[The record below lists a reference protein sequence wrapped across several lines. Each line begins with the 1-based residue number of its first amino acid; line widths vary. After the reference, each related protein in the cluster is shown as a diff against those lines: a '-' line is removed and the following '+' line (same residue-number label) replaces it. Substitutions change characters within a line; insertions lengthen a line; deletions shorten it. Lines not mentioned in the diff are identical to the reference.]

1 MLCCYSYS
9 NPALAYTQQ
18 YNVGD
23 TGPNGGT
30 VTSSTLTSVVTNTE
44 VTLNGGFED
53 TTTTTNW
60 TETVVEEIAT
70 STTTTQQTSQIT
82 ATTTSNFVPTI
93 NSSDWST
100 EGRIKLQ
107 GGTQCRTSG
116 SSTTVG
122 AGEACTGYQ
131 HNNNNSLLSNTN
143 NYNFTALGGGQI
155 TSERFEM
162 GLDMTVAEIQ
172 AGFTLNY
179 GVDVMSHKSNVTVPL
194 CSATGGDCKDVFRI
208 TVRLYGQNT
217 SNQGE
222 GQFQT
227 FTNHVTL
234 NYNGTQTHSFT
245 GDVGSGVLTNNNI
258 TEVWGDMELWGV
270 DAGYH
275 SGYYGPVFSD
285 PFMTLTYDAVTQ
297 ITQTITQI
305 ILSDQTT
312 VYNTS
317 EDTITSVFIGDPT
330 TDATVPDIDFT
341 EVESFEIVI
350 VNEDTGGG
358 IEMEFSVEVDETT
371 NVATVEMETTN
382 MDTGV
387 VAIETIV
394 EIDLNLDFGSMD
406 TGPMDVNM
414 PSVESI
420 EADIGSQIDTAVGDA
435 IAEIEIDMPNMDMP
449 LDDLPQ
455 VLEMPNT
462 NMADS
467 GPGPN
472 VELAPEP
479 TDSGPGPNIE
489 IADAGP
495 SNGPG
500 PNRMT
505 ESTTSEPEVDAGPE
519 PTSEISTSEGNTN
532 EPEPTEPST
541 SETQDTENT
550 ETTEPSAEDVQESSQ
565 DAEQPVDEN
574 QSSSEGPGDGD
585 AESDGDSS
593 EPEAE
598 SEASDSGESE
608 SSDSNENNESSSRGE
623 ESKGKSGNDSKG
635 KGKENKSKKNTDSKK
650 AKKEYVEKKVAEA
663 KQKIATRILAAMA
676 DTYSAINE
684 TTKIALMSS
693 LADTKNFQ
701 AYLDKQNA
709 LPLDWYTDEQIYTEM
724 PMLLD
729 PAGILYDMAQDKIMD
744 EMIMMQYE

>member
-1 MLCCYSYS
+1 MVLLCCYSSYS
-9 NPALAYTQQ
+9 LAYTQQ

-44 VTLNGGFED
+44 VTLNGGFEE

-100 EGRIKLQ
+100 TGRIKLQ
-107 GGTQCRTSG
+107 GQTQCRTGG
-116 SSTTVG
+116 SSQTVG

-179 GVDVMSHKSNVTVPL
+179 GVDVQSHKSNVTVPL

-275 SGYYGPVFSD
+275 SGYYGPVFSN

-317 EDTITSVFIGDPT
+317 EDTVTSVFIGDPT
-330 TDATVPDIDFT
+330 TDTTIPDIDFT
-341 EVESFEIVI
+341 DVESFEIVI

-387 VAIETIV
+387 VAIDTIV

-420 EADIGSQIDTAVGDA
+420 EADIGSQIDTAVADA
-435 IAEIEIDMPNMDMP
+435 VAEIEIDLPDMSTDMGAP
-449 LDDLPQ
+449 S
-455 VLEMPNT
+455 T
-462 NMADS
+462 NMEMADA
-467 GPGPN
+467 GPVVELAPPSDSNAGPN
-472 VELAPEP
+472 VEV
-479 TDSGPGPNIE
+479 
-489 IADAGP
+489 
-495 SNGPG
+495 
-500 PNRMT
+500 
-505 ESTTSEPEVDAGPE
+505 EVDAGPE
-519 PTSEISTSEGNTN
+519 PTVEVEVNTSEGNTN
-532 EPEPTEPST
+532 ESVSQENVSEAESST
-541 SETQDTENT
+541 SSEASEQ
-550 ETTEPSAEDVQESSQ
+550 TTESVQESSEN
-565 DAEQPVDEN
+565 AEQPVEE
-574 QSSSEGPGDGD
+574 STSEPEG
-585 AESDGDSS
+585 SDSGDSDSGEDTS

-598 SEASDSGESE
+598 PEASDSGDTESSESE
-608 SSDSNENNESSSRGE
+608 SSESSTGGE
-623 ESKGKSGNDSKG
+623 KSDRKSGNDSKD
-635 KGKENKSKKNTDSKK
+635 KGKENKTKSNSEK
-650 AKKEYVEKKVAEA
+650 KKEYVEKKVAEA

-684 TTKIALMSS
+684 TTKIALISS

-709 LPLDWYTDEQIYTEM
+709 LPLDWYSDVQVYQDM

-729 PAGILYDMAQDKIMD
+729 PASVLYDMAQDKIMD

>member
-1 MLCCYSYS
+1 LVALVCFYSSYS
-9 NPALAYTQQ
+9 LAYTQQ

-30 VTSSTLTSVVTNTE
+30 VTSSTLTSVITNTE
-44 VTLNGGFED
+44 VTLNGGFEE

-70 STTTTQQTSQIT
+70 STTTTQQVSQIT

-100 EGRIKLQ
+100 TGRIKLQ

-116 SSTTVG
+116 TSQAVG
-122 AGEACTGYQ
+122 AGEACTGYM
-131 HNNNNSLLSNTN
+131 HNANNSLVANTN
-143 NYNFTALGGGQI
+143 NHNFLSLGGGETQ
-155 TSERFEM
+155 SEQFEM
-162 GLDMTVAEIQ
+162 SLDMTAAEIQ

-179 GVDVMSHKSNVTVPL
+179 GVDVESHKSNVTVPL
-194 CSATGGDCKDVFRI
+194 CSNTGGDCKDVFRI
-208 TVRLYGQNT
+208 TTKLFSGPAAWDH
-217 SNQGE
+217 SGSGLIAE
-222 GQFQT
+222 FSES
-227 FTNHVTL
+227 VTL
-234 NYNGTQTHSFT
+234 TYNGTQTHSFT
-245 GDVGSGVLTNNNI
+245 GTVGANNY
-258 TEVWGDMELWGV
+258 TEVWGQMELWGV

-275 SGYYGPVFSD
+275 SGYWGPVFSN
-285 PFMTLTYDAVTQ
+285 PFMTLTYDAITT

-317 EDTITSVFIGDPT
+317 EDTVTSVFIGDPT
-330 TDATVPDIDFT
+330 TDTTIPEIDFT
-341 EVESFEIVI
+341 EVESFEIAI

-387 VAIETIV
+387 IAIDTIV

-420 EADIGSQIDTAVGDA
+420 EADIGSQIDTAVADA
-435 IAEIEIDMPNMDMP
+435 VAEIEIDMPDLAMDMP
-449 LDDLPQ
+449 LDDLPPI
-455 VLEMPNT
+455 EMPN
-462 NMADS
+462 MDS
-467 GPGPN
+467 GPGQ
-472 VELAPEP
+472 VIELPEP
-479 TDSGPGPNIE
+479 TDSGPGPNVEVNIDTSMRPGPGPTNTE
-489 IADAGP
+489 PTDA
-495 SNGPG
+495 GPG
-500 PNRMT
+500 PNVETTTT
-505 ESTTSEPEVDAGPE
+505 EPDAPE
-519 PTSEISTSEGNTN
+519 PSGPGPNSNISTSSERNNDTSSSEPAPDTETSSSEEQGAEDTN
-532 EPEPTEPST
+532 T
-541 SETQDTENT
+541 SEG
-550 ETTEPSAEDVQESSQ
+550 PAEEVQESSQ
-565 DAEQPVDEN
+565 DVEQPVE
-574 QSSSEGPGDGD
+574 
-585 AESDGDSS
+585 ESGN
-593 EPEAE
+593 E
-598 SEASDSGESE
+598 SE
-608 SSDSNENNESSSRGE
+608 
-623 ESKGKSGNDSKG
+623 GNDSGDTDSGTDSDGPTATAKA
-635 KGKENKSKKNTDSKK
+635 DSKK
-650 AKKEYVEKKVAEA
+650 SGGTKTSNKKDSKRDSKTKEEQKREYVEKKVAEA
-663 KQKIATRILAAMA
+663 KQKIAVRILAAMA

-709 LPLDWYTDEQIYTEM
+709 LPMDWYTSEQVYQDM

-729 PAGILYDMAQDKIMD
+729 PAGILFDMAQDKLMD
-744 EMIMMQYE
+744 EMIMQQYED

>member
-1 MLCCYSYS
+1 VLCCYSYS

-30 VTSSTLTSVVTNTE
+30 VTSSTLTSVITNTE

-70 STTTTQQTSQIT
+70 STTTTQQVSQIT

-107 GGTQCRTSG
+107 GATQCRTGG
-116 SSTTVG
+116 SSATVG

-131 HNNNNSLLSNTN
+131 HNNNNSLLQDAN

-155 TSERFEM
+155 TSEKFEM
-162 GLDMTVAEIQ
+162 GPDLTIAEIQ
-172 AGFTLNY
+172 SGMTLNY
-179 GVDVMSHKSNVTVPL
+179 GVDVESHKSNTSVGL
-194 CSATGGDCKDVFRI
+194 CSATSGDCKDVFRI
-208 TVRLYGQNT
+208 TTKLYRCADCYGGGKFAEYSNT
-217 SNQGE
+217 
-222 GQFQT
+222 
-227 FTNHVTL
+227 VTL
-234 NYNGTQTHSFT
+234 TYSGTQTHSFT
-245 GDVGSGVLTNNNI
+245 QDLSSTMLTNNNV
-258 TEVWGDMELWGV
+258 TEVWGQMELWGV

-275 SGYYGPVFSD
+275 TGYYGPVFSN

-330 TDATVPDIDFT
+330 TDTTIPDIDFT
-341 EVESFEIVI
+341 DVESFEIVI

-387 VAIETIV
+387 VAIDTIV

-420 EADIGSQIDTAVGDA
+420 EADIGSQIDTAVGEA
-435 IAEIEIDMPNMDMP
+435 IAEIEIDLPDMSTDMGAPDVNMDMADAGP
-449 LDDLPQ
+449 
-455 VLEMPNT
+455 VLEIEVDT
-462 NMADS
+462 NA
-467 GPGPN
+467 GPN
-472 VELAPEP
+472 VEV
-479 TDSGPGPNIE
+479 
-489 IADAGP
+489 
-495 SNGPG
+495 
-500 PNRMT
+500 
-505 ESTTSEPEVDAGPE
+505 EVDAGPE
-519 PTSEISTSEGNTN
+519 PTVEVEVEVDSGPEPTTEISTSEGNNN
-532 EPEPTEPST
+532 EPEPST
-541 SETQDTENT
+541 SESESSESTDTASSNT
-550 ETTEPSAEDVQESSQ
+550 EEVQESSQ
-565 DAEQPVDEN
+565 NAEQPVEESN
-574 QSSSEGPGDGD
+574 SESEGS
-585 AESDGDSS
+585 SDGDSEAGEDTS
-593 EPEAE
+593 ESETE
-598 SEASDSGESE
+598 SEASDSGEQSE
-608 SSDSNENNESSSRGE
+608 SSDTEESTNESSTGGE
-623 ESKGKSGNDSKG
+623 KSDRKSGNDSKG
-635 KGKENKSKKNTDSKK
+635 KGKETKSKSKTNAEK
-650 AKKEYVEKKVAEA
+650 KKEYVERKVAEA

-684 TTKIALMSS
+684 TTKIALIAS
-693 LADTKNFQ
+693 LTDTKSFQ

-709 LPLDWYTDEQIYTEM
+709 LPLDWYTSEQIYTEM
-724 PMLLD
+724 PMLQD

-744 EMIMMQYE
+744 EMIMEQYK

>member
-1 MLCCYSYS
+1 MVALVCFYSSYS
-9 NPALAYTQQ
+9 LAYTQQ

-30 VTSSTLTSVVTNTE
+30 VTSSTLTSVITNTE
-44 VTLNGGFED
+44 VTLNGGFEE

-70 STTTTQQTSQIT
+70 STTTTQQVSQIT

-100 EGRIKLQ
+100 TGRIKLQ

-116 SSTTVG
+116 TSQAVG
-122 AGEACTGYQ
+122 AGEACTGYM
-131 HNNNNSLLSNTN
+131 HNANNSLVANTN
-143 NYNFTALGGGQI
+143 NHNFLSLGGGETQ
-155 TSERFEM
+155 SEQFEM
-162 GLDMTVAEIQ
+162 SLDMTAAEIQ

-179 GVDVMSHKSNVTVPL
+179 GVDVESHKSNVTVPL
-194 CSATGGDCKDVFRI
+194 CSNTGGDCKDVFRI
-208 TVRLYGQNT
+208 TTKLFSGPAAWDH
-217 SNQGE
+217 SGSGLIAE
-222 GQFQT
+222 FSES
-227 FTNHVTL
+227 VTL
-234 NYNGTQTHSFT
+234 TYNGTQTHSFT
-245 GDVGSGVLTNNNI
+245 GTVGANNY
-258 TEVWGDMELWGV
+258 TEVWGQMELWGV

-275 SGYYGPVFSD
+275 SGYWGPVFSN
-285 PFMTLTYDAVTQ
+285 PFMTLTYDAITT

-317 EDTITSVFIGDPT
+317 EDTVTSVFIGDPT
-330 TDATVPDIDFT
+330 TDTTIPEIDFT
-341 EVESFEIVI
+341 EVESFEIAI

-387 VAIETIV
+387 IAIDTIV

-420 EADIGSQIDTAVGDA
+420 EADIGSQIDTAVADA
-435 IAEIEIDMPNMDMP
+435 VAEIEIDMPDLAMDMP
-449 LDDLPQ
+449 LDDLPPI
-455 VLEMPNT
+455 EMPN
-462 NMADS
+462 MDS
-467 GPGPN
+467 GPGQ
-472 VELAPEP
+472 VIELPEP
-479 TDSGPGPNIE
+479 TDSGPGPNVEVNIDTSMRPGPGPTNTE
-489 IADAGP
+489 PTDA
-495 SNGPG
+495 GPG
-500 PNRMT
+500 PNVET
-505 ESTTSEPEVDAGPE
+505 TTSEPDAPE
-519 PTSEISTSEGNTN
+519 PSGPGPNSNISTSSERNNDTSSSEPAPDTETSSSEEQGAEDTN
-532 EPEPTEPST
+532 T
-541 SETQDTENT
+541 SEG
-550 ETTEPSAEDVQESSQ
+550 PAEEVQESSQ
-565 DAEQPVDEN
+565 DVEQPVE
-574 QSSSEGPGDGD
+574 
-585 AESDGDSS
+585 ESGN
-593 EPEAE
+593 E
-598 SEASDSGESE
+598 SE
-608 SSDSNENNESSSRGE
+608 
-623 ESKGKSGNDSKG
+623 GNDSGDTDSGTDSDGPTATAKA
-635 KGKENKSKKNTDSKK
+635 DSKK
-650 AKKEYVEKKVAEA
+650 SGGTKTSNKKDSKRDSKTKEEQKREYVEKKVAEA
-663 KQKIATRILAAMA
+663 KQKIAVRILAAMA

-709 LPLDWYTDEQIYTEM
+709 LPMDWYTSEQVYQDM

-729 PAGILYDMAQDKIMD
+729 PAGILFDMAQDKLMD
-744 EMIMMQYE
+744 EMIMQQYED

>member
-107 GGTQCRTSG
+107 GGTLCRTYGTSN
-116 SSTTVG
+116 TTVG

-131 HNNNNSLLSNTN
+131 HSSVADNSLVTNTN
-143 NYNFTALGGGQI
+143 NQNYFSLGGGQI
-155 TSERFEM
+155 TSEQFEM
-162 GLDMTVAEIQ
+162 GLDMTAAEIQ

-179 GVDVMSHKSNVTVPL
+179 GVDVQSHKSNTSVGL
-194 CSATGGDCKDVFRI
+194 CSATNSDCKDIFRI
-208 TVRLYGQNT
+208 TARLYKGAGANNNNLIGEY
-217 SNQGE
+217 SNS
-222 GQFQT
+222 
-227 FTNHVTL
+227 VTL
-234 NYNGTQTHSFT
+234 TYNGTQTHSFT
-245 GDVGSGVLTNNNI
+245 QDIGTNNYSEI
-258 TEVWGDMELWGV
+258 WGQMELWGV

-275 SGYYGPVFSD
+275 TGYYGPVFSD

-317 EDTITSVFIGDPT
+317 EETLTSVFIGDPT
-330 TDATVPDIDFT
+330 TDTTVPDIDFT

-420 EADIGSQIDTAVGDA
+420 EADIGSQIDTAVADA

-519 PTSEISTSEGNTN
+519 PTTEISTSEGNTN

-541 SETQDTENT
+541 SETQDSENT
-550 ETTEPSAEDVQESSQ
+550 ETTEPSTEDVQESNQ
-565 DAEQPVDEN
+565 NAEQPVEESN
-574 QSSSEGPGDGD
+574 SESEGSSNGD

-663 KQKIATRILAAMA
+663 KQKIVTKILAAMA

-709 LPLDWYTDEQIYTEM
+709 LPLDWYTDAQIYTEM
-724 PMLLD
+724 PMLQD
-729 PAGILYDMAQDKIMD
+729 PAGILYDMAQDKIMN
-744 EMIMMQYE
+744 EMIMEQYK

>member
-1 MLCCYSYS
+1 MLCCCSYS

-44 VTLNGGFED
+44 VTLNGGFEE

-60 TETVVEEIAT
+60 TETVVEEIST

-107 GGTQCRTSG
+107 GATQCRTGG
-116 SSTTVG
+116 SNATVG
-122 AGEACTGYQ
+122 AGQACTGYQ
-131 HNNNNSLLSNTN
+131 SNVSNNLIQGGTS
-143 NYNFTALGGGQI
+143 NYNFTTLGGGQI
-155 TSERFEM
+155 TSEKFEM
-162 GLDMTVAEIQ
+162 GPDLTIAEIQ
-172 AGFTLNY
+172 SGMTLNY
-179 GVDVMSHKSNVTVPL
+179 GVDVQSHKSNTSVGL
-194 CSATGGDCKDVFRI
+194 CSATNSDCKDVFRI
-208 TVRLYGQNT
+208 TTRLYRCADCYGGGKFAEYSNT
-217 SNQGE
+217 
-222 GQFQT
+222 
-227 FTNHVTL
+227 VTL
-234 NYNGTQTHSFT
+234 TYNGTQTHSFT
-245 GDVGSGVLTNNNI
+245 QDLSSTMLTNNNV
-258 TEVWGDMELWGV
+258 TEVWGQMELWGV

-275 SGYYGPVFSD
+275 TGYYGPVFSN

-330 TDATVPDIDFT
+330 TDTTIPDIDFSD
-341 EVESFEIVI
+341 VESFEIVI

-358 IEMEFSVEVDETT
+358 IEMEFSVEVDETS

-387 VAIETIV
+387 VAIDTIV

-406 TGPMDVNM
+406 TGSMDANM

-420 EADIGSQIDTAVGDA
+420 EADIGSQIDTAVGEA
-435 IAEIEIDMPNMDMP
+435 IAEIDMGAPDVNMDM
-449 LDDLPQ
+449 
-455 VLEMPNT
+455 
-462 NMADS
+462 
-467 GPGPN
+467 
-472 VELAPEP
+472 
-479 TDSGPGPNIE
+479 
-489 IADAGP
+489 ADAGTVVEMSPP
-495 SNGPG
+495 S
-500 PNRMT
+500 
-505 ESTTSEPEVDAGPE
+505 DAGPE
-519 PTSEISTSEGNTN
+519 PTVEVEVSDSG
-532 EPEPTEPST
+532 PEPT
-541 SETQDTENT
+541 TEVN
-550 ETTEPSAEDVQESSQ
+550 TTESSNESSTQETVSEGESTESPDASEQATESVQESSP
-565 DAEQPVDEN
+565 DAEQPVEDSGTE
-574 QSSSEGPGDGD
+574 SEGS
-585 AESDGDSS
+585 ESGDSEAGEDTSGS
-593 EPEAE
+593 ETE
-598 SEASDSGESE
+598 SEAGDSGESGD
-608 SSDSNENNESSSRGE
+608 DSEGNESSTGGE
-623 ESKGKSGNDSKG
+623 KSDRKSGDSKSS
-635 KGKENKSKKNTDSKK
+635 KDKSKQENKSNAEK
-650 AKKEYVEKKVAEA
+650 KKEYVEKKVAEA
-663 KQKIATRILAAMA
+663 KQKIATRILSAMA

-684 TTKIALMSS
+684 TTKIALISS
-693 LADTKNFQ
+693 LTDTKSFQ

-709 LPLDWYTDEQIYTEM
+709 LPLDWYTDTQIYTEM

>member
-1 MLCCYSYS
+1 MVWLCCYSYS
-9 NPALAYTQQ
+9 SLAYTQQ

-44 VTLNGGFED
+44 VTLNGGFEE

-70 STTTTQQTSQIT
+70 STTTTQQVSQIT

-100 EGRIKLQ
+100 TGRIKLQ
-107 GGTQCRTSG
+107 GQTQCRTGG
-116 SSTTVG
+116 SSQTVG
-122 AGEACTGYQ
+122 AGEACTGYM
-131 HNNNNSLLSNTN
+131 NNANNSLVANTN
-143 NYNFTALGGGQI
+143 NHNFLSLGGGETQ
-155 TSERFEM
+155 SEQFEM
-162 GLDMTVAEIQ
+162 SLDMTAAEIQ

-179 GVDVMSHKSNVTVPL
+179 GVDVESHKSNVTVPL
-194 CSATGGDCKDVFRI
+194 CSNTGGDCKDVFRI
-208 TVRLYGQNT
+208 TTKLFSGPAAWDH
-217 SNQGE
+217 SGSGLIAE
-222 GQFQT
+222 FSES
-227 FTNHVTL
+227 VTL
-234 NYNGTQTHSFT
+234 TYNGTQTHSFT
-245 GDVGSGVLTNNNI
+245 GTVGANNY
-258 TEVWGDMELWGV
+258 TEVWGQMELWGV

-275 SGYYGPVFSD
+275 SGYYGPVFSN
-285 PFMTLTYDAVTQ
+285 PFMTLTYDAITT

-317 EDTITSVFIGDPT
+317 EDTVTSVFIGDTT
-330 TDATVPDIDFT
+330 TDTTVIDIDFT
-341 EVESFEIVI
+341 EVESFEIAI

-382 MDTGV
+382 MDTGIV
-387 VAIETIV
+387 SLDTIV

-420 EADIGSQIDTAVGDA
+420 EADIGSQIDTAVADA
-435 IAEIEIDMPNMDMP
+435 VAEIEIDLPDMSTDMGAP
-449 LDDLPQ
+449 S
-455 VLEMPNT
+455 T
-462 NMADS
+462 NMEMADAGPVVELAPPSDSNAGPNVETTTSEPDAPEPS

-472 VELAPEP
+472 
-479 TDSGPGPNIE
+479 
-489 IADAGP
+489 
-495 SNGPG
+495 SN
-500 PNRMT
+500 
-505 ESTTSEPEVDAGPE
+505 
-519 PTSEISTSEGNTN
+519 ISTSSERNNDTSSSEPAPDTETSSSEEQGSEDTN
-532 EPEPTEPST
+532 T
-541 SETQDTENT
+541 SEG
-550 ETTEPSAEDVQESSQ
+550 PAEEVQESSQ
-565 DAEQPVDEN
+565 DVEQPVE
-574 QSSSEGPGDGD
+574 
-585 AESDGDSS
+585 ESGN
-593 EPEAE
+593 E
-598 SEASDSGESE
+598 SE
-608 SSDSNENNESSSRGE
+608 
-623 ESKGKSGNDSKG
+623 GNDSGDTDSGTDSDGPTATAKA
-635 KGKENKSKKNTDSKK
+635 DSKK
-650 AKKEYVEKKVAEA
+650 SGGTKTNSKKDSKRDSKTKEEQKREYVEKKVAEA
-663 KQKIATRILAAMA
+663 KQKIAVRILAAMA

-709 LPLDWYTDEQIYTEM
+709 LPMDWYTSEQVYQDM

-744 EMIMMQYE
+744 EMIMQQYED

>member
-30 VTSSTLTSVVTNTE
+30 VTSSTLTSVITNTE

-179 GVDVMSHKSNVTVPL
+179 GVDVQSHKSNQSVGL

-227 FTNHVTL
+227 FTNYVTL

-270 DAGYH
+270 GRWLLVAGCWVA
-275 SGYYGPVFSD
+275 G
-285 PFMTLTYDAVTQ
+285 
-297 ITQTITQI
+297 
-305 ILSDQTT
+305 LSFF
-312 VYNTS
+312 VC
-317 EDTITSVFIGDPT
+317 
-330 TDATVPDIDFT
+330 
-341 EVESFEIVI
+341 SF
-350 VNEDTGGG
+350 
-358 IEMEFSVEVDETT
+358 
-371 NVATVEMETTN
+371 AC
-382 MDTGV
+382 
-387 VAIETIV
+387 
-394 EIDLNLDFGSMD
+394 
-406 TGPMDVNM
+406 
-414 PSVESI
+414 
-420 EADIGSQIDTAVGDA
+420 
-435 IAEIEIDMPNMDMP
+435 
-449 LDDLPQ
+449 
-455 VLEMPNT
+455 
-462 NMADS
+462 
-467 GPGPN
+467 
-472 VELAPEP
+472 
-479 TDSGPGPNIE
+479 
-489 IADAGP
+489 
-495 SNGPG
+495 
-500 PNRMT
+500 
-505 ESTTSEPEVDAGPE
+505 
-519 PTSEISTSEGNTN
+519 
-532 EPEPTEPST
+532 
-541 SETQDTENT
+541 
-550 ETTEPSAEDVQESSQ
+550 
-565 DAEQPVDEN
+565 
-574 QSSSEGPGDGD
+574 
-585 AESDGDSS
+585 
-593 EPEAE
+593 
-598 SEASDSGESE
+598 
-608 SSDSNENNESSSRGE
+608 
-623 ESKGKSGNDSKG
+623 
-635 KGKENKSKKNTDSKK
+635 
-650 AKKEYVEKKVAEA
+650 
-663 KQKIATRILAAMA
+663 
-676 DTYSAINE
+676 
-684 TTKIALMSS
+684 
-693 LADTKNFQ
+693 
-701 AYLDKQNA
+701 
-709 LPLDWYTDEQIYTEM
+709 
-724 PMLLD
+724 
-729 PAGILYDMAQDKIMD
+729 
-744 EMIMMQYE
+744 